1 LLLRG
6 HALFS
11 ITLRYHIVTIVTY
24 HDSIKLLP
32 LPLSHYHVGIIF
44 LWSPNSST
52 FYSVKMDSSQ
62 SIATNEVVMNTS
74 CLEACIDTL
83 VEEDV
88 VHDTNTDNV
97 QKEKKTLQKQLS
109 DATDHTFDM
118 NTDDS
123 DRSLDMSL
131 KLFELEHEDAVDE
144 TVVTN
149 DNDTASKSTSKFN
162 KKIYLALTFLALSLG
177 VSLGAGLT
185 VRHYLKSKDAANKND
200 DAAVVTAANVALE
213 DCLVMM
219 KQDMIGSGSGGDDEL
234 DHELPVSLYGE
245 KAYDDNA
252 ESSVSSLVVA
262 DAIVDDVSS
271 NQSVDVELDDMNND
285 VLKSSLLENDTNQ
298 SMDLIETNQSMDI
311 DSDLI
316 RRQLRGGGRRLL
328 EENAR
333 VSLYSM
339 FI

>member
-1 LLLRG
+1 
-6 HALFS
+6 
-11 ITLRYHIVTIVTY
+11 
-24 HDSIKLLP
+24 
-32 LPLSHYHVGIIF
+32 
-44 LWSPNSST
+44 
-52 FYSVKMDSSQ
+52 MDSSQ
-62 SIATNEVVMNTS
+62 SIGTNDVVMNTS

-88 VHDTNTDNV
+88 VHDDSDDTGNI
-97 QKEKKTLQKQLS
+97 QKEKNTLQKQLS

-131 KLFELEHEDAVDE
+131 KLFELEDDDAVVD
-144 TVVTN
+144 TAAVTN
-149 DNDTASKSTSKFN
+149 DDTAPKPSSKFN

-200 DAAVVTAANVALE
+200 DVAVVTAANVALE

-219 KQDMIGSGSGGDDEL
+219 KQDMIDSGSGGDEL
-234 DHELPVSLYGE
+234 DHELPASVYGE
-245 KAYDDNA
+245 KTLYNDNV

-271 NQSVDVELDDMNND
+271 NQSVDVELDDMNTD

-311 DSDLI
+311 DSNLI
-316 RRQLRGGGRRLL
+316 RRRLRGGGRRLL
-328 EENAR
+328 EEKAR

>member
-1 LLLRG
+1 
-6 HALFS
+6 
-11 ITLRYHIVTIVTY
+11 
-24 HDSIKLLP
+24 
-32 LPLSHYHVGIIF
+32 
-44 LWSPNSST
+44 
-52 FYSVKMDSSQ
+52 
-62 SIATNEVVMNTS
+62 
-74 CLEACIDTL
+74 
-83 VEEDV
+83 V

-123 DRSLDMSL
+123 DSDRSLDMSL

-149 DNDTASKSTSKFN
+149 DNDTASKSSSKFN

-185 VRHYLKSKDAANKND
+185 VRHYLKSKGNANKND
-200 DAAVVTAANVALE
+200 DVAVVTAANVALE

-219 KQDMIGSGSGGDDEL
+219 KEDIINTDKGDEL
-234 DHELPVSLYGE
+234 DELPASVYG
-245 KAYDDNA
+245 DDNVQ
-252 ESSVSSLVVA
+252 SSVSSLVEETT
-262 DAIVDDVSS
+262 DTIVDDVSS
-271 NQSVDVELDDMNND
+271 NQSVDVELDIDTN

-298 SMDLIETNQSMDI
+298 SMDLIETNKSMDI

-316 RRQLRGGGRRLL
+316 RRRLRGGGRRLL
-328 EENAR
+328 EEKAR